1 MNSWGMSISLHVPS
15 QDFGKTEGLCGTY
28 DDNSNNDLK
37 HQNSQTVAN
46 WNDDAEL
53 NDFVQSWR

>member
-1 MNSWGMSISLHVPS
+1 MSVTLHVPS

-28 DDNSNNDLK
+28 DNTFYNDLK
-37 HQNSQTVAN
+37 HHNSLIVAD
-46 WNDDAEL
+46 WNDGAEL